1 MGQAGCDSVKQPVAP
16 RPPPPTTIETST
28 RHVKNAVKYA
38 PPGTTIT
45 VSTGLQEGIV
55 RLSVADEGPGVP
67 EEWRERVFEPYA
79 RRAETGAAR
88 GSGIGLYAAR
98 RLGEAMGA
106 RLWCEPAAAG
116 GARFVVALA
125 AAVAL

>member
-79 RRAETGAAR
+79 RRAGHDAR
-88 GSGIGLYAAR
+88 GCR
-98 RLGEAMGA
+98 
-106 RLWCEPAAAG
+106 
-116 GARFVVALA
+116 VACVNLPHDRNGDP
-125 AAVAL
+125 LRPS